1 MYLSAEQLANLIGC
15 RKNSFNCMKRWL
27 DRNGWP
33 YVVTI
38 SGFPKVSL
46 AYHDARM
53 IGEVRSQTAEIEP
66 NFGALHGR

>member
-15 RKNSFNCMKRWL
+15 RRNSYNCMKRWL
-27 DRNGWP
+27 DKNGWT

-38 SGFPKVSL
+38 SGFPKVSQ

-53 IGEVRSQTAEIEP
+53 NGDMSHQATEIEP
-66 NFGALHGR
+66 DFGALNGR

>member
-1 MYLSAEQLANLIGC
+1 
-15 RKNSFNCMKRWL
+15 MKRWL
-27 DRNGWP
+27 DKNGWP

-53 IGEVRSQTAEIEP
+53 NGGINSVAVEIEP
-66 NFGALHGR
+66 NF